1 MLFSALAPSS
11 ALQLTTFTEV
21 DAFRPAEL
29 MEDARS
35 IPLDVA
41 HFAAA
46 RAVVCLPACWII
58 VMRSFARILDT
69 AYRAPGGMVIL
80 PLTDDVRATLNG
92 EDLDSRFFVALR
104 GNDDCHFIEPAIN
117 LHAMIILSPG
127 LTDRGWF
134 DRADTIQS
142 YVPDRAALMHVR
154 QLILDILRTASAEPG
169 LFAIPE
175 LAAQIQEGLLLAVDE
190 LFHVDPRAIGDNRIA
205 HARSSRLVKR
215 LDDYVAAHPTAPIYT
230 ARLASEFGVSTRTL
244 GGAVSKLRGM
254 RLHQYIRLKR
264 LWAARAR
271 LLRGGGSLTVACCA
285 RAHGFH
291 HMGEFAAIYRA
302 TFNEAP
308 SETLARSRLA
318 RIQTP

>member
-117 LHAMIILSPG
+117 LHAMIILSPA

-169 LFAIPE
+169 LFAIPS
-175 LAAQIQEGLLLAVDE
+175 LPRRFRRGCCSLSMSCFMWIRAQSAITGSRTRGRQGSSSGSTTMSPPIRP
-190 LFHVDPRAIGDNRIA
+190 PRSTRRGSPA
-205 HARSSRLVKR
+205 S
-215 LDDYVAAHPTAPIYT
+215 
-230 ARLASEFGVSTRTL
+230 LASRR
-244 GGAVSKLRGM
+244 A
-254 RLHQYIRLKR
+254 H
-264 LWAARAR
+264 WAAPFR
-271 LLRGGGSLTVACCA
+271 SCA
-285 RAHGFH
+285 G
-291 HMGEFAAIYRA
+291 
-302 TFNEAP
+302 
-308 SETLARSRLA
+308 
-318 RIQTP
+318 